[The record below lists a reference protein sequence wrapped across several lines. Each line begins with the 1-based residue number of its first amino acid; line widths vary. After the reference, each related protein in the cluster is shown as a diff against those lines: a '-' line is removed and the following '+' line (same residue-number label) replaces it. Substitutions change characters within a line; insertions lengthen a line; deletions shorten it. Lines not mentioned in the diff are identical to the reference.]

1 MASPTLGKENNM
13 CTAIND
19 ISARHLFGRTLD
31 LDRSYGQQIVISPR
45 RLSLSFIH
53 EGKSSDHYAVI
64 GAAHLEGNYPLYFD
78 AMNEKGLCA
87 AALRFPELACYHEK
101 STAKHNVASFELI
114 SWILFNYADAEE
126 AKTALQNAN
135 ITSDGFSEALPP
147 TPLHWLV
154 GDSKQTFVIESCADR
169 LNIYDDPF
177 GVLTNAPDFP
187 SQLQSSGDQKSS
199 EDDNSSRLP
208 GDMSSRSRFI
218 RASRALSL
226 TERTDGKSEAI
237 SRFFHIMGTVNQP
250 LGFESARSLGISSSA
265 PIKTLYTS
273 CIDSDSLTYYFTTYS
288 CRKIRGVR
296 LKNAYLDMD
305 TPTAFDMEREEWF
318 HFLN

>member
-1 MASPTLGKENNM
+1 M

-19 ISARHLFGRTLD
+19 ISSRHLFGRTLD

-53 EGKSSDHYAVI
+53 EGKNSDHYAVI
-64 GAAHLEGNYPLYFD
+64 GAAHLEDNYPLYFD

-87 AALRFPELACYHEK
+87 AALRFPELACYHKK
-101 STAKHNVASFELI
+101 SSEKHNVASFELI
-114 SWILFNYADAEE
+114 PWILFNFADAEE
-126 AKTALQNAN
+126 AKTALQSAI

-147 TPLHWLV
+147 TPLHWII
-154 GDSKQTFVIESCADR
+154 GDGKRSFVIESCADR

-187 SQLQSSGDQKSS
+187 SQLQALGDQKSS
-199 EDDNSSRLP
+199 ADGNILHLP
-208 GDMSSRSRFI
+208 GDMSSPSRFI
-218 RASRALSL
+218 RAACALSL
-226 TERTDGKSEAI
+226 TETADGEGEAI

-265 PIKTLYTS
+265 PMKTLYTS
-273 CIDSDSLTYYFTTYS
+273 CMDSESLTYYFTTYS

-296 LKNAYLDMD
+296 LKNAHLDMD
-305 TPTAFDMEREEWF
+305 SPTSFDMEREEWF